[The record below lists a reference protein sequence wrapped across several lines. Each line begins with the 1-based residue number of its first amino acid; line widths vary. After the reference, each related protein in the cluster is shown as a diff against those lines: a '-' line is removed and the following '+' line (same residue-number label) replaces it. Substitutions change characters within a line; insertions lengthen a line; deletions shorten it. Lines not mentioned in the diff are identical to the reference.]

1 MYVANMNVEAAV
13 AGRDLGLGDDWWTP
27 EQHAAMYETEL
38 KRLEE
43 AGERF
48 MDALDRLGVDNGV
61 DGSEIPF

>member
-1 MYVANMNVEAAV
+1 MYVANVNVEAAV
-13 AGRDLGLGDDWWTP
+13 AGRDLGDDDWTP